1 MNVALYPALLCP
13 AWEASPER
21 GSGTAGTPGGAKAE
35 LLAAPSR
42 HREASRA
49 PVGQQAAVWVAPA
62 QCLWD
67 GVKWIAPCLAL
78 STQAHCALKRKVCI
92 FLLTKTVR
100 RSPHGPGWL
109 TVS

>member
-13 AWEASPER
+13 AWEASPR
-21 GSGTAGTPGGAKAE
+21 KGLWDCWHPRGAKAE

-49 PVGQQAAVWVAPA
+49 PVGQQAGSMGSPA

-78 STQAHCALKRKVCI
+78 SIQAHCALKRKVCI